1 MTINGDTILK
11 NKNIVL
17 PTHDQVDTS
26 INNKIKEADSTS
38 PAANVATVNITGG
51 NFEFTKSTVTIK
63 DDIVYARAFAMTSDR
78 NLKTDI
84 CEDCF
89 SREMPAIHGFKWKDS
104 SVQAYGFIA

>member
-11 NKNIVL
+11 NENIVL

-84 CEDCF
+84 REDCF